1 MAVRVGLERLLQH
14 HQELLKDQRVG
25 LATHPAAVRRNLSG
39 ALDSLQQTGIQVV
52 ALFGPEH
59 GFGGAVAD
67 GAAFPDSVDAR
78 TGLPVYSLYGTTT
91 KPSAAVLNDID
102 VLLFDMQD
110 VGVRFYTF
118 ISTLRHMMESAAQT
132 GTPVIVLDRPNPIN
146 GVILEGPVLEP
157 DYASFVGV
165 AQIPVRYALTI
176 GELACYMNTEL
187 GLGADL
193 TVIQME
199 NWHRSMWFDDTGLPW
214 VPTSP
219 AMPHTSTTALYPGMC
234 LLEGTNLSEGRGT
247 PLPFE
252 ICGAPWIDGHAL
264 AASLNEPA
272 PAGVKFRPIQFVP
285 SAPSKFEGR
294 LCHGVQVHLLDR
306 KVARPLTVG
315 LHLIAK
321 VMELYASEFAWREG
335 SWEGAHPHFDFLMGT
350 DKVRQALNAG
360 ADVNGLVSSWA
371 DDLTQF
377 AEACR
382 PYLLYS

>member
-1 MAVRVGLERLLQH
+1 MAVRVGLERLLQYH
-14 HQELLKDQRVG
+14 PEQLKDQRVG
-25 LATHPAAVRRNLSG
+25 LITHPAAVRYNLCS
-39 ALDSLQQTGIQVV
+39 AVDALQQAGVRIT

-67 GAAFPDSVDAR
+67 GTAIPNAVDIR
-78 TGLPVYSLYGTTT
+78 TRLPVYSLYGDA
-91 KPSAAVLNDID
+91 KRPSEAILKNID
-102 VLLFDMQD
+102 VLVFDMQD

-118 ISTLRHMMESAAQT
+118 ISTLFHVIEGAAQV
-132 GTPVIVLDRPNPIN
+132 GTPVVVLDRPNPIN
-146 GVILEGPVLEP
+146 GVILEGPILEP
-157 DYASFVGV
+157 DYVSFVGV
-165 AQIPVRYALTI
+165 VPIPIRYGLTI
-176 GELACYMNTEL
+176 GELACYMNVEL
-187 GLGADL
+187 GIGADL

-199 NWHRSMWFDDTGLPW
+199 NWHRSLWFDGTGLPW

-252 ICGAPWIDGHAL
+252 ICGAPWIDGYAL
-264 AASLNEPA
+264 AVSLNDLA
-272 PAGVKFRPIQFVP
+272 LAGVRFRPIQFVP
-285 SAPSKFEGR
+285 SAPSKFEGQ

-315 LHLIAK
+315 LHLIAT
-321 VMELYASEFAWREG
+321 VRELYPSEFAWREG
-335 SWEGAHPHFDFLMGT
+335 SWEGAHRHFDLLMGT

-360 ADVNGLVSSWA
+360 ADVNDLVSSWA